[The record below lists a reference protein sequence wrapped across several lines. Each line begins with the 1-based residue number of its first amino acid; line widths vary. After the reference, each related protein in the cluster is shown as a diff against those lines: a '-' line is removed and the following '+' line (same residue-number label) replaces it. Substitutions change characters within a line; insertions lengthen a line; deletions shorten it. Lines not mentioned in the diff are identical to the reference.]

1 MSDQNDQH
9 ALAEGRAF
17 PWHEL
22 YAPNIDQALQFY
34 VDALGFGITE
44 MDMGTGTM
52 YKMLTVDGKA
62 VAGSMDTNSPDM
74 QGVPP
79 HWSVFMSVDDV
90 DARLAKCLE
99 LGGEGGGSDHGG
111 ADGRPNDLDRRPS
124 RRAHLALSTRLGEG
138 SEIVLRTNRPQ
149 IRLGRV

>member
-1 MSDQNDQH
+1 MKMSDQNDQH

-44 MDMGTGTM
+44 MDMGTGSM

-79 HWSVFMSVDDV
+79 HWSVFMTVDDV

-99 LGGEGGGSDHGG
+99 LGATVVVPIMEVPTVGRMTLIADPAG
-111 ADGRPNDLDRRPS
+111 AHIWLYQP
-124 RRAHLALSTRLGEG
+124 A
-138 SEIVLRTNRPQ
+138 
-149 IRLGRV
+149 

>member
-44 MDMGTGTM
+44 MDMGTGSM

-79 HWSVFMSVDDV
+79 HWSVFMTVDDV

-99 LGGEGGGSDHGG
+99 LGATVVVPIMEVPTVGRMTLIADPAG
-111 ADGRPNDLDRRPS
+111 AHIWLYQP
-124 RRAHLALSTRLGEG
+124 A
-138 SEIVLRTNRPQ
+138 
-149 IRLGRV
+149 

>member
-1 MSDQNDQH
+1 MKMSDQNDQH

-22 YAPNIDQALQFY
+22 YAPNIDQARQFY

-44 MDMGTGTM
+44 MDMGTGSM

-79 HWSVFMSVDDV
+79 HWSVFMTVDDV

-99 LGGEGGGSDHGG
+99 LGAKVVVPIMEVPTVGRMTLIADPAG
-111 ADGRPNDLDRRPS
+111 AHIWLYQP
-124 RRAHLALSTRLGEG
+124 A
-138 SEIVLRTNRPQ
+138 
-149 IRLGRV
+149 

>member
-1 MSDQNDQH
+1 M
-9 ALAEGRAF
+9 
-17 PWHEL
+17 
-22 YAPNIDQALQFY
+22 
-34 VDALGFGITE
+34 DALGFGITE

-99 LGGEGGGSDHGG
+99 LGAKVVVPIMEVPTVGRMTLIADPAG
-111 ADGRPNDLDRRPS
+111 AHIWLYQP
-124 RRAHLALSTRLGEG
+124 A
-138 SEIVLRTNRPQ
+138 
-149 IRLGRV
+149 